1 MAKRLLQRVST
12 WGVMAAIGALAAA
25 FLALALFLWL
35 EPQLGG
41 PGAALTVA
49 ALLGLLAGALYYTT
63 RVQRLA
69 GPAASPHAGG
79 AAIAPTSQTLPGA
92 GEAIA
97 LARWAI
103 QERPLIALAVCAGAG
118 YMLVRHPKAVT
129 NALASA
135 SKLLGQQ
142 LGGVA
147 AKAAE

>member
-1 MAKRLLQRVST
+1 MPKRLLQRFST
-12 WGVMAAIGALAAA
+12 WGLMAAVGALAAA
-25 FLALALFLWL
+25 FLSLALFLWL

-49 ALLGLLAGALYYTT
+49 ALLGLLAGALHYST
-63 RVQRLA
+63 RLQRPPGA
-69 GPAASPHAGG
+69 PASPHAGG
-79 AAIAPTSQTLPGA
+79 AAVAPSAPSLPGA

-129 NALASA
+129 NALATA

-142 LGGVA
+142 LGAVA
-147 AKAAE
+147 TKAAE